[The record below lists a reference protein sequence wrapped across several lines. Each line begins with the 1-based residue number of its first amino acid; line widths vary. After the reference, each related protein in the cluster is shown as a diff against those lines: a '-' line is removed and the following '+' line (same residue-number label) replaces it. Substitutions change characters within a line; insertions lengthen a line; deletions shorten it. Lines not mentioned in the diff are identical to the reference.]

1 MVLVTK
7 NRSER
12 LVLGVQNKF
21 RPHRRGVIGGGVYL
35 KFYEGSGGPCRCGGY
50 SSSPSSEKMSKQI
63 LKRLLS
69 K

>member
-7 NRSER
+7 NRSGR
-12 LVLGVQNKF
+12 LVLGVQNTF
-21 RPHRRGVIGGGVYL
+21 RGRRRGVVGGGMYL

-50 SSSPSSEKMSKQI
+50 SSPPSSDAMSKQI
-63 LKRLLS
+63 LKRLLT